1 MKKRSFLTRGA
12 SARRRSGMTLMELVI
27 ALAIT
32 GMMATAGAAAFGA
45 IIDHRR
51 EIRTATVSTERAA
64 ALREMLRSWIY
75 AGTIQI
81 QQGGGPR
88 GLTRGAATTSAGS
101 ANSLGGMN
109 ASAVSAAQ
117 ASGDEISFTT
127 TALNPSLLSNVRIR
141 LYIDADANT
150 PEKGLTIE
158 YQPNLQMPIVRKMLD
173 STIDTLHVDFLDTR
187 TNKWIESTQ
196 AATITP
202 RAVRII
208 LSSGVATLPPIL
220 GLPMM
225 FPIGNQAAN
234 TSSTTGR

>member
-1 MKKRSFLTRGA
+1 M
-12 SARRRSGMTLMELVI
+12 RRPSLVSRRGMTLMELVI
-27 ALAIT
+27 GLAIT

-51 EIRTATVSTERAA
+51 ELRTATVSIERAA

-75 AGTIQI
+75 AGSIQI

-88 GLTRGAATTSAGS
+88 GLTRGAAAAPAARGAASS
-101 ANSLGGMN
+101 MGGMN
-109 ASAVSAAQ
+109 AAAVSAAQ
-117 ASGDEISFTT
+117 ASGDEITFTT
-127 TALNPSLLSNVRIR
+127 TALNPSLLPNVRIR

-196 AATITP
+196 GATITP
-202 RAVRII
+202 RAVRLI
-208 LSSGVATLPPIL
+208 LSSGISPLSPIL

-234 TSSTTGR
+234 NRPGS

>member
-1 MKKRSFLTRGA
+1 
-12 SARRRSGMTLMELVI
+12 MTLMELVI
-27 ALAIT
+27 GLAIT

-51 EIRTATVSTERAA
+51 EIRTSTVSTERAA

-75 AGTIQI
+75 AGSIQI

-88 GLTRGAATTSAGS
+88 GLTRGAAAPSASAGAS
-101 ANSLGGMN
+101 SLGGMS
-109 ASAVSAAQ
+109 AAAVSAAQ
-117 ASGDEISFTT
+117 ASGDEITFTT
-127 TALNPSLLSNVRIR
+127 TALNPSLLPNVRIR
-141 LYIDADANT
+141 LYIDADPNT

-173 STIDTLHVDFLDTR
+173 STIDTLHVDFLDNR

-202 RAVRII
+202 RAVRLTLNSGITK
-208 LSSGVATLPPIL
+208 LSPIL

-234 TSSTTGR
+234 NRPGT